1 MALLPK
7 ALRFALFDALSLK
20 TMRFVHAVPR
30 RQAAGLVAEVYGQ
43 IDNDFFINGSLT
55 SRSKVPNL
63 LAAIWTGGR
72 ETILVSDHLDRTTKE
87 AIAATLSS
95 INDCPSCGDMLISLV
110 QAGDRAD
117 EARQILRE
125 EEEAI
130 SDPVLRERLT
140 WVKAVAAPGQAPHGS
155 TPFTQAQLPEV
166 VGTIMAMSDINR
178 FSHIVMDGS
187 PVSTPLGLSRVKE
200 WALRLFGNELRPTH
214 SDFIQPGETLRL
226 LPTAPLPEDLHW
238 ASPNPRIANAIARWT
253 ATVEHEARGAIT
265 EAVHQCVHQRLSGW
279 QGESMPMSRNW
290 VEGEV
295 GQLADDDY
303 VIGKFALL
311 LAKASYQVDEQLM
324 EQVLHIAGS
333 EEQFVRIL
341 AWCSFTAS
349 RYVANRVAKIARQ
362 RPYQVARAA

>member
-30 RQAAGLVAEVYGQ
+30 RQASSLVAEVYEQ

-72 ETILVSDHLDRTTKE
+72 ETMLVSDHLDRTTKE

-95 INDCPSCGDMLISLV
+95 INDCPYCGDMLISLV

-117 EARQILRE
+117 DARRILRE
-125 EEEAI
+125 EEETI
-130 SDPVLRERLT
+130 RDPVLRERLA
-140 WVKAVAAPGQAPHGS
+140 WVKAVATPGQAPPKS
-155 TPFTQAQLPEV
+155 IPFTQAQLPEV

-187 PVSTPLGLSRVKE
+187 PVNAPFGLSRLKE
-200 WALRLFGNELRPTH
+200 WALQLFGNELRPTH
-214 SDFIQPGETLRL
+214 SDYIQPGKTLHL
-226 LPTAPLPEDLHW
+226 LPTDSLPEDLRW

-253 ATVEHEARGAIT
+253 SAVEREARGVIT
-265 EAVHQCVHQRLSGW
+265 EAVHQRVNHQLADW
-279 QGESMPMSRNW
+279 QGELMPMSRSW
-290 VEGEV
+290 VEDEV
-295 GQLADDDY
+295 GQLVKDDY

-311 LAKASYQVDEQLM
+311 LAKASYQIDEQLM
-324 EQVLHIAGS
+324 EQVRRIAGS
-333 EEQFVRIL
+333 EEQFIRIL
-341 AWCSFTAS
+341 AWCSYTAS
-349 RYVANRVAKIARQ
+349 RYVANRVAKTAQ
-362 RPYQVARAA
+362 QTSHQVLRAA

>member
-30 RQAAGLVAEVYGQ
+30 RQATGLVAEVYEQ

-95 INDCPSCGDMLISLV
+95 INDCPYCGDMLISLV
-110 QAGDRAD
+110 QAGDCAD
-117 EARQILRE
+117 DARQILRE
-125 EEEAI
+125 EEESI

-140 WVKAVAAPGQAPHGS
+140 WVKAVATPGQAAPES
-155 TPFTQAQLPEV
+155 TPFSHAQLPEV

-187 PVSTPLGLSRVKE
+187 PVSAPLGLSRVKE
-200 WALRLFGNELRPTH
+200 WALQLFGNELRPTH
-214 SDFIQPGETLRL
+214 SDFIEPGRTLHL
-226 LPTAPLPEDLHW
+226 LPEASLPEDLHW
-238 ASPNPRIANAIARWT
+238 ASSNPRIANAIARWT
-253 ATVEHEARGAIT
+253 TAVEREARGVIT
-265 EAVHQCVHQRLSGW
+265 EAVHECVHYRLASW
-279 QGESMPMSRNW
+279 QGELMPLSRGW
-290 VEGEV
+290 VEDEV
-295 GQLADDDY
+295 DQLANDDY

-311 LAKASYQVDEQLM
+311 MAKASSQIDEQLM
-324 EQVLHIAGS
+324 EQVRRIAGS

-341 AWCSFTAS
+341 AWCSYTAS
-349 RYVANRVAKIARQ
+349 RFVANRIAKIAQQ
-362 RPYQVARAA
+362 RPHQVVRAA